1 MKNNKQTLLRI
12 ISVATA
18 LCLWQGAAV
27 VMNRK
32 LLLAAPTDVIARLFE
47 LVREPDFLSTVLFS
61 TGRIVAGFLLAF
73 FTGLLLGLLAG
84 RFKAAEIF
92 LWPYMLTIRTVPVA
106 SFIILSLVFLSGS
119 RLSVFIAFL
128 MVLPVIYSNVL
139 EGVKNADGQ
148 LVEMARL
155 FRVPYFRRLGY
166 ILLPSVKPFL
176 FSGSRAALGLC
187 WKAGI
192 AAEVIAVARGSIGEK
207 LYEAKVYFTTVDL
220 LAWTVVLVLV
230 SVLFEKLFV
239 WVLKKVF
246 ALWER

>member
-1 MKNNKQTLLRI
+1 MKSKKQTLLRI
-12 ISVATA
+12 LSVATA
-18 LCLWQGAAV
+18 LCIWQGAAV
-27 VMNRK
+27 IMNRK
-32 LLLAAPTDVIARLFE
+32 LLLCAPTDVLKRLPE
-47 LVREPDFLSTVLFS
+47 LMREPDFLATVAFS
-61 TGRIVAGFLLAF
+61 FSRIVLGFLIAF
-73 FTGLLLGLLAG
+73 VAGLFLGLLAG

-92 LWPYMLTIRTVPVA
+92 LWPYMITVRTVPVA

-119 RLSVFIAFL
+119 QLSVFIAFL

-148 LVEMARL
+148 LQEMAHM

-220 LAWTVVLVLV
+220 LAWTVILVII
-230 SVLFEKLFV
+230 SVLFEKLFL
-239 WVLKKVF
+239 WALKRAFV
-246 ALWER
+246 LWEK

>member
-1 MKNNKQTLLRI
+1 MKDKKQILLRI

-32 LLLAAPTDVIARLFE
+32 LLLCSPADVLKRLPTLIS
-47 LVREPDFLSTVLFS
+47 EPDFFSTVAFS
-61 TGRIVAGFLLAF
+61 FSRIILGFLIAF
-73 FTGLLLGLLAG
+73 AAGLLLGLLAG
-84 RFKAAEIF
+84 RFKLAEIF
-92 LWPYMLTIRTVPVA
+92 LWPYMITVRTVPVA

-119 RLSVFIAFL
+119 QLSVFIAFL
-128 MVLPVIYSNVL
+128 MVLPVVYGNVL
-139 EGVKNADGQ
+139 EGVKSADPQ
-148 LVEMARL
+148 LKEMARM
-155 FRVPYFRRLGY
+155 FKVPYFRRLGY

-176 FSGSRAALGLC
+176 LSSSRAALGLC

-207 LYEAKVYFTTVDL
+207 LYDAKVYFSTVDL
-220 LAWTVVLVLV
+220 LAWTVILVII

-239 WVLKKVF
+239 WALKKAF